1 MTNLEWS
8 IQFVLLKIQEMV
20 SNITESLQKVSRL
33 KPVASKIFHGR
44 KTEQCGVILFG
55 TEETHNLINEANGG
69 YDHVTEYIPI
79 AQPNVNTLTKLQQL
93 RPSEDCVGD
102 RKLSSEIQNNSCL
115 KLISKLLM
123 QSLLALRTQD
133 KYLLKKRDVDSQ
145 MVVLTDGESPIVLED
160 WELTAKKIKSLSV
173 ITTIMLETPLFW
185 L

>member
-1 MTNLEWS
+1 MFLIDVSKSMSKTRTVDLPDGPNGEQRTTEMTNLEWS

-123 QSLLALRTQD
+123 QSLLALRRRTNI
-133 KYLLKKRDVDSQ
+133 S
-145 MVVLTDGESPIVLED
+145 
-160 WELTAKKIKSLSV
+160 
-173 ITTIMLETPLFW
+173 
-185 L
+185 